1 LVLPAIKLLN
11 PPLQSPLQTDHSLKK
26 SRPNCPT
33 IPKARLKTPA
43 PYRTPKF
50 LRGDITMGEIF
61 TVAGL
66 AFSLILVGLALG
78 FGLLK
83 IQGGEE

>member
-1 LVLPAIKLLN
+1 
-11 PPLQSPLQTDHSLKK
+11 
-26 SRPNCPT
+26 
-33 IPKARLKTPA
+33 
-43 PYRTPKF
+43 
-50 LRGDITMGEIF
+50 MGEIF

-66 AFSLILVGLALG
+66 SFSLILVGLALG